1 MKMVSFWCIYFV
13 LLFTDQRLIVST
25 LLYYIII
32 VKPEQSNNNMIFIFK
47 CEEYIVTGSEN
58 KIHTLITKRLI

>member
-47 CEEYIVTGSEN
+47 CEEYIVTGMVL
-58 KIHTLITKRLI
+58 KIKFIL